1 MAQDH
6 QAALQALKTL
16 KAEKDIL
23 LQRIAKMEEMKTQVK
38 EQVFARVSADYQ
50 QKLQSIEDQ
59 REPLKNQVRQEYQAF
74 KKEKTETEQ
83 LLDQLNLQ
91 KEEWEFRQQLGEFE
105 GQQERFSSEMER
117 LDLEINESL
126 QAKSEADALD
136 QQYLSVFDSRED
148 LESPPSAI
156 RSAPVPLHE
165 EKPEPPAAQVAPPAD
180 AYDTVLFSGN
190 MNQDDQEEGFLNNP
204 QDMAKSGSIPP
215 PPHSMREDIDSF
227 DVSIGE
233 LDDESPVISHV
244 EGLDDLND
252 PAVEDLE
259 DQDLDTDQL
268 SDIDDQAISDADRIL
283 DDKNVETL
291 PGQSFDKLFA
301 STPDV
306 PPPPPSLPDL
316 PDSDVP
322 ELPPIGFDDDMDG
335 TMIISNPQ
343 IVALHEGREGQSY
356 SLGMKITCIGR
367 SPDNEITITEDRV
380 SRFHA
385 QIEFGPEGYK
395 ILDRKSENGTFVNDN
410 RVSEKVLEEGD
421 IIQVGYQ
428 KFRFKTQ

>member
-1 MAQDH
+1 
-6 QAALQALKTL
+6 
-16 KAEKDIL
+16 
-23 LQRIAKMEEMKTQVK
+23 
-38 EQVFARVSADYQ
+38 
-50 QKLQSIEDQ
+50 
-59 REPLKNQVRQEYQAF
+59 
-74 KKEKTETEQ
+74 
-83 LLDQLNLQ
+83 
-91 KEEWEFRQQLGEFE
+91 
-105 GQQERFSSEMER
+105 
-117 LDLEINESL
+117 
-126 QAKSEADALD
+126 
-136 QQYLSVFDSRED
+136 
-148 LESPPSAI
+148 
-156 RSAPVPLHE
+156 
-165 EKPEPPAAQVAPPAD
+165 
-180 AYDTVLFSGN
+180 
-190 MNQDDQEEGFLNNP
+190 
-204 QDMAKSGSIPP
+204 
-215 PPHSMREDIDSF
+215 MREDIDSF